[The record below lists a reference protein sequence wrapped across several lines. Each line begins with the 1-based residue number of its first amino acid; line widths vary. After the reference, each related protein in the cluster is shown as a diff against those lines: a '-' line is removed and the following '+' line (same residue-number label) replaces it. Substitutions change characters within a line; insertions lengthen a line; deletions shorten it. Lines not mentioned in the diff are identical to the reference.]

1 MTLDDRVAALAFL
14 GLTPRQTR
22 FLALVALHSGYCLRR
37 QYLTFAGLR
46 YGKNVRAFLDG
57 LVDRGLAT
65 RFAYRGDRGHLYHL
79 CARSI
84 YRAIDQED
92 NRNRRH
98 TSPALIARKLMV
110 LDHVLAHPERDWYAT
125 EQDKVALFTERF
137 GVPVSDLPHRMYTAT
152 DGLAGPTI
160 RYFVHKQPVYLEG
173 APPVVHLVY
182 LVTDGTGCGFEQFLS
197 DHAPLLARLPAW
209 AVDAVGAG
217 AVHGLPACQQVFEAF
232 VLRAVPSTRTQFAD
246 LPWYFAT
253 RRLVDA
259 GQFGSLSVAEINRF
273 RDARAQF
280 RAPAIASLYARW
292 LLHGDAV
299 FAQEAAPSSPG
310 ATTHVGHLVTEQL
323 PGQYTQFGALAG
335 VV

>member
-1 MTLDDRVAALAFL
+1 MTLDDRVHALASL

-22 FLALVALHSGYCLRR
+22 FIALVALHSGYCLRR

-46 YGKNVRAFLDG
+46 YGKNVREFLDG
-57 LVDRGLAT
+57 LVDRGVAT
-65 RFAYRGDRGHLYHL
+65 RFAYRRDRGHLYHL
-79 CARSI
+79 CARSL
-84 YRAIDQED
+84 YRAIDQEE

-110 LDHVLAHPERDWYAT
+110 LDHVLRHHERDWYAT
-125 EQDKVALFTERF
+125 EQDKVALLTQRF
-137 GVPVSDLPHRMYTAT
+137 GVPMGELPHRVYTAT

-160 RYFVHKQPVYLEG
+160 RYFVQKLPLYLEG

-182 LVTDGTGCGFEQFLS
+182 LVTDDTGRGFEQFLT
-197 DHAPLLARLPAW
+197 DHARLLARLPAW

-232 VLRAVPSTRTQFAD
+232 VAGTTPSTGTQLANLQRF
-246 LPWYFAT
+246 FET
-253 RRLVDA
+253 RRLVEA
-259 GQFGSLSVAEINRF
+259 GQLGSLSVADINRF
-273 RDARAQF
+273 RDARAKF
-280 RAPAIASLYARW
+280 GAPAIASLYARW

-299 FAQEAAPSSPG
+299 FARAAAGSSPIAVRPG
-310 ATTHVGHLVTEQL
+310 QLVTEQV
-323 PGQYTQFGALAG
+323 PGQYAQFGALAG

>member
-1 MTLDDRVAALAFL
+1 MTLEDRVHALAFL

-22 FLALVALHSGYCLRR
+22 FIALVALHSGYCLRR

-46 YGKNVRAFLDG
+46 YGKNVREFLDG
-57 LVDRGLAT
+57 LVDRRLAT
-65 RFAYRGDRGHLYHL
+65 RRAYRRDRGYLYHL

-110 LDHVLAHPERDWYAT
+110 LDHVLRHPERDWYAT

-137 GVPVSDLPHRMYTAT
+137 GVPVGDLPQRVYTAT

-160 RYFVHKQPVYLEG
+160 RYFVQKLPLYLEG
-173 APPVVHLVY
+173 APPVVHVMY
-182 LVTDGTGCGFEQFLS
+182 LVADDTGRGFEQFLT
-197 DHAPLLARLPAW
+197 DHARLLARLPAW
-209 AVDAVGAG
+209 TVDAIGAG

-232 VLRAVPSTRTQFAD
+232 VTGAVPSARTQRAD
-246 LPWYFAT
+246 LDWFFET

-259 GQFGSLSVAEINRF
+259 GQLGNLSVADLNRF
-273 RDARAQF
+273 RDARATF
-280 RAPAIASLYARW
+280 GAPAIASLYARW

-299 FAQEAAPSSPG
+299 FADETAASSPR
-310 ATTHVGHLVTEQL
+310 AAVHAGHLVTEQL
-323 PGQYTQFGALAG
+323 AGQYAQFGELAG
-335 VV
+335 IV